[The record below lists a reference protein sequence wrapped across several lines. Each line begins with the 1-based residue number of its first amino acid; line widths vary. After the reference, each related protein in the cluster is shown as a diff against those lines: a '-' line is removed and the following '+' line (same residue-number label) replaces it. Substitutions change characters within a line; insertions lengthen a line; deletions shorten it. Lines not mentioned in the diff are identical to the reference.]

1 MASTEWSFNRV
12 LGTRGLC
19 VLSVCVVGL
28 LSLCGS
34 LLGLLGERTIVS
46 VKSGGSKW
54 GREGARERVREGTRG
69 REKEWERGFNGER
82 FLETP
87 KDLDLGFLGY

>member
-1 MASTEWSFNRV
+1 M
-12 LGTRGLC
+12 
-19 VLSVCVVGL
+19 LSVCVVGL